1 MNKTISINKLKA
13 IQARLNYQKTIIKLL
28 SITLIFMSITI
39 LLQSINT
46 YKTTDTSSLIS
57 TTPIPA
63 SELAE
68 YMEVIQD

>member
-13 IQARLNYQKTIIKLL
+13 IKARLNYQKTIIKLL

-46 YKTTDTSSLIS
+46 YKTTDTSNLLSN
-57 TTPIPA
+57 TPIPA
-63 SELAE
+63 NELAE
-68 YMEVIQD
+68 YMEAIQD

>member
-39 LLQSINT
+39 LINSIHT
-46 YKTTDTSSLIS
+46 YKTTDTSSLLS
-57 TTPIPA
+57 NTPIPA

-68 YMEVIQD
+68 YMESIQD

>member
-46 YKTTDTSSLIS
+46 YKTTDTSNLLSN
-57 TTPIPA
+57 TPIPA

-68 YMEVIQD
+68 YMEAIQD